1 MSEEE
6 FGNFDYEPEEE
17 VKPKFVTTAKKF
29 IRHKKM
35 SEEEFGNFDYEPEE
49 EVKPKFVTTAKKFIR
64 HRELTEEQKEA
75 NDLKNG
81 RYFKDVNREVR
92 QIKDYDQFAR
102 NILLDRF
109 GVSKELLEKEKCL
122 KEQNLEIPEDLQEQ
136 LNVARE
142 NEEYIKKRIDRH
154 NKYDTTSIDAL
165 LYNCGIEVSQDHK
178 TWTCTLRESYG
189 WKERE
194 RKDTAELNA
203 KESMLT
209 KEGVSKYGRYMDN
222 CLVIK
227 EIKMKLAK
235 IKTLEIVTTD
245 DVDKAVTALQKLE
258 SLREM
263 EPEHGY
269 PIGTYVY
276 DIIQEKWKQEL
287 YESLFG
293 GIETF
298 DTTKSQIEVEEYQNE
313 IEILKIATNCL
324 GIKIDEG
331 TIIHIL
337 QLFDIS
343 KYDEDYN
350 FFDEF
355 AYIIGVIINLQ
366 NLIKLGH
373 TITFDDFNKCL
384 DGIKFTISYLRDK
397 IREKVGTLGMVMM
410 LKKMHK

>member
-1 MSEEE
+1 
-6 FGNFDYEPEEE
+6 
-17 VKPKFVTTAKKF
+17 
-29 IRHKKM
+29 
-35 SEEEFGNFDYEPEE
+35 
-49 EVKPKFVTTAKKFIR
+49 
-64 HRELTEEQKEA
+64 
-75 NDLKNG
+75 
-81 RYFKDVNREVR
+81 
-92 QIKDYDQFAR
+92 
-102 NILLDRF
+102 
-109 GVSKELLEKEKCL
+109 
-122 KEQNLEIPEDLQEQ
+122 
-136 LNVARE
+136 
-142 NEEYIKKRIDRH
+142 
-154 NKYDTTSIDAL
+154 
-165 LYNCGIEVSQDHK
+165 
-178 TWTCTLRESYG
+178 
-189 WKERE
+189 
-194 RKDTAELNA
+194 
-203 KESMLT
+203 
-209 KEGVSKYGRYMDN
+209 MDD

-235 IKTLEIVTTD
+235 IKTLEIVTTK
-245 DVDKAVTALQKLE
+245 DVDMAVTALQKLE
-258 SLREM
+258 SLKEM
-263 EPEHGY
+263 EHEHDY

-276 DIIQEKWKQEL
+276 GIIQEKWKQEL

-298 DTTKSQIEVEEYQNE
+298 DTTESQIEPEEYQNE

-384 DGIKFTISYLRDK
+384 DEIKFTISYLRDK
-397 IREKVGTLGMVMM
+397 IRENVGTLGIVMM
-410 LKKMHK
+410 LKKMRK